1 MACRVP
7 GVDLQACPAP
17 IRVHRTLNTKMDMA
31 SLLLKPADYGDSI
44 STAKQAK
51 SSYKKWPYEV
61 EQPEG

>member
-1 MACRVP
+1 M
-7 GVDLQACPAP
+7 QACPAP